1 LFVSVPEVKNLP
13 GMFQFLIISSEDIV
27 LLDLEVFLIA
37 TAPESMI
44 GVLLDYL
51 PLLSNEGGMVGSVVT
66 HLLVAIMIIF

>member
-1 LFVSVPEVKNLP
+1 MSVSEVKNLP

-27 LLDLEVFLIA
+27 LLDLDVFLIA
-37 TAPESMI
+37 TAPESMV

-66 HLLVAIMIIF
+66 HLLVTIMMIF

>member
-1 LFVSVPEVKNLP
+1 MLVSVSEVKNLP

-27 LLDLEVFLIA
+27 LLDLDVFLIA
-37 TAPESMI
+37 TAPESMV

-66 HLLVAIMIIF
+66 HLLVTIMMIF

>member
-1 LFVSVPEVKNLP
+1 
-13 GMFQFLIISSEDIV
+13 MFQFLIISSEDIV